1 MKEFEKKIMLSSA
14 EYNLIRKLGFGFG
27 ATETQTNYYYDT
39 DDFKYN
45 EQNITLRIREKNGE
59 YEATVKKHHDEP
71 ESYSTEETISCRDE
85 NDAELFRD
93 YGVKLQGE
101 MVTERCV
108 SEPKPGVKIM
118 LDHNRYLGGH
128 DFEME
133 IEYDEGMEGEMY
145 FYIESFAVCLMH
157 YGLIQCVTDFN
168 SRGMNPMSKSQR
180 FFWHLLEER
189 ENSKS
194 MKLDGETTI

>member
-1 MKEFEKKIMLSSA
+1 MKELEKKIMLSSD
-14 EYNLIRKLGFGFG
+14 EYNLIRRLGFGFG
-27 ATETQTNYYYDT
+27 DVQRQTNYYYDT
-39 DDFKYN
+39 DDYKYN
-45 EQNITLRIREKNGE
+45 EQNITLRIRETNGE
-59 YEATVKKHHDEP
+59 YEATIKKRYE
-71 ESYSTEETISCRDE
+71 ESENYRTEETVNCRNE
-85 NDAELFRD
+85 NDTKLFYD

-128 DFEME
+128 DYELE

-145 FYIESFAVCLMH
+145 FYIESFAMCLTH

-168 SRGMNPMSKSQR
+168 SRGMNPMSKSKR
-180 FFWHLLEER
+180 FFWHLR
-189 ENSKS
+189 NA
-194 MKLDGETTI
+194 G